1 MVSRVIK
8 VFQSLIGEM
17 ICSFIF
23 GFAVFT
29 AIIGSAQTEQLATP
43 VIVGLT
49 IALCATA
56 IIYAF
61 CDITISHFNP
71 AITFAAIC
79 LRKVPFI
86 TGILY
91 IIFQFVGFILAGLA
105 SVAVLPGKYKN
116 KLDTARPKAVTAD
129 ISKGTVFAAE
139 FFLTAI
145 LVLVV
150 FSVGAN
156 PYKPPVDEKGIQ
168 LDPDDELI
176 EHRKITAPIAIGFT
190 LGFLAL
196 LGVGNSGGA
205 FNPGIVL
212 GPMMLS
218 GIWNIWWIYM
228 LAQFSG
234 GLFGGFI
241 QSVFLYRL
249 F

>member
-1 MVSRVIK
+1 MASRIVKI
-8 VFQSLIGEM
+8 FQSLIGEM

-29 AIIGSAQTEQLATP
+29 AIIGSSQTEQLAAP

-71 AITFAAIC
+71 AITFAALC
-79 LRKVPFI
+79 LKKVPFI

-91 IIFQFVGFILAGLA
+91 IIFQFLGFILAGLA
-105 SVAVLPGKYKN
+105 SVAVLPGKYRN
-116 KLDTARPKAVTAD
+116 KLDIARPKAVNSGV
-129 ISKGTVFAAE
+129 SKGTVFGAE
-139 FFLTAI
+139 FFLTGI

-156 PYKPPVDEKGIQ
+156 PYKPPVDEKGVQ

-212 GPMMLS
+212 GPMLLS
-218 GIWNIWWIYM
+218 GIWNIWWIYL

-234 GLFGGFI
+234 GLFGGIVQTFL
-241 QSVFLYRL
+241 LYRL